1 MAYFNDVLTA
11 EQLKS
16 VYRRLAMLYHPDKGG
31 NLGVMQKINV
41 EYSLLSREIEKVP
54 KSLAEIKVGNTIFVN
69 KSKCIVTHVD
79 KHCFKAKSLETKRE
93 TFFSKTTGF
102 AMLNFRYKASICPN

>member
-1 MAYFNDVLTA
+1 MTYFNDVLSA
-11 EQLKS
+11 NQLKS

-31 NLGVMQKINV
+31 NLGVMQKINI
-41 EYSLLSREIEKVP
+41 EYSLLAREMEKVP
-54 KSLAEIKVGNTIFVN
+54 RSLAEIRVGNTIYVN

-79 KHCFKAKSLETKRE
+79 KFSFKAKSLETKRE

-102 AMLNFRYKASICPN
+102 AMLNFKYKASICPN